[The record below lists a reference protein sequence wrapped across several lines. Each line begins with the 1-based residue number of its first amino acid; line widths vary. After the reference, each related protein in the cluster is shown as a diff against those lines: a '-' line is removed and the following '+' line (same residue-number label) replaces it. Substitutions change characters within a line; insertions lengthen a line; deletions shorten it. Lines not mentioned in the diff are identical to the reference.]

1 MKRLTIIIDMQKDF
15 VDGALSTREAQQI
28 VEPLVRYVKDQ
39 QRQGTE
45 VVFTMDTHFEN
56 YLDTQEGKNL
66 PVPHCIKGTAGWEL
80 IEQLKP
86 LAKDCRI
93 FEKPTFG
100 SMELADFVRRGGYE
114 EIALAGLCTDICVIS
129 NAMLLKAAV
138 PESNVAIIS
147 SCCAGVTPESH
158 ENALKAMR
166 MCQIVIS

>member
-15 VDGALSTREAQQI
+15 VNGALGTREAQQI
-28 VEPLVRYVKDQ
+28 VEPLVEFVKDQ
-39 QRQGTE
+39 LRQGTE

-66 PVPHCIKGTAGWEL
+66 PVPHCIKGTEGWEL

-93 FEKPTFG
+93 FEKPSFG
-100 SMELADFVRRGGYE
+100 SMELAEFVRRGGYG

-138 PESNVAIIS
+138 PESKVSIIS
-147 SCCAGVTPESH
+147 SCCAGVTP
-158 ENALKAMR
+158 
-166 MCQIVIS
+166 